1 VEGGQLYAYYAPA
14 VIGSCIEE
22 CADVL
27 DGVVDSNDLSFLLGV
42 WGQVTNSRADI
53 NRNGYVDGDDFAQ
66 LLAKW
71 GPCQ

>member
-1 VEGGQLYAYYAPA
+1 
-14 VIGSCIEE
+14 
-22 CADVL
+22 L